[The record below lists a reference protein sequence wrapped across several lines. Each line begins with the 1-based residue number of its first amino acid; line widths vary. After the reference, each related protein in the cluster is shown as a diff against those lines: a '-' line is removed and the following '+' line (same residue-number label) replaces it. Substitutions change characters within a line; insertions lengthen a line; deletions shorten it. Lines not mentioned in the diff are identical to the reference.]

1 LRPPAPGVPSPT
13 AAHKQFHTSRKNKG
27 DAVILGRVLGTVVS
41 TVQHPFYAGRKQ
53 LLVGAV
59 LPDGALDGTR
69 YILAL
74 DMVGAGV
81 GQTVLVEDEG
91 NSARQ
96 ILEDPKAPVRSLIVA
111 IVDQVDAPAP
121 GGV

>member
-1 LRPPAPGVPSPT
+1 M
-13 AAHKQFHTSRKNKG
+13 
-27 DAVILGRVLGTVVS
+27 ILGRVLGTVVS

-59 LPDGALDGTR
+59 GPGGLLDGTR

-81 GQTVLVEDEG
+81 GETVLVEDEG

-96 ILEDPKAPVRSLIVA
+96 ILGDPRAPVRSLIVG
-111 IVDQVDAPAP
+111 IVDFVDAPESDEA
-121 GGV
+121 

>member
-1 LRPPAPGVPSPT
+1 M
-13 AAHKQFHTSRKNKG
+13 
-27 DAVILGRVLGTVVS
+27 ILGRVLGTVVS
-41 TVQHPFYAGRKQ
+41 TVQHPFYAGKKQ

-59 LPDGALDGTR
+59 LPDGTLDGTR

-81 GQTVLVEDEG
+81 GETVLVEDEG

-96 ILEDPKAPVRSLIVA
+96 ILADPKAPVRSLIVA
-111 IVDQVDAPAP
+111 IVDSVDVPAP
-121 GGV
+121 GGA

>member
-1 LRPPAPGVPSPT
+1 
-13 AAHKQFHTSRKNKG
+13 
-27 DAVILGRVLGTVVS
+27 VILGRVLGTVVS
-41 TVQHPFYAGRKQ
+41 TIQHAFYAGRKQ

-59 LPDGALDGTR
+59 LPDGTLDGTR

-81 GQTVLVEDEG
+81 GQTVLVNDEG

-96 ILEDPKAPVRSLIVA
+96 ILEDPNAPVRSLIVA
-111 IVDQVDAPAP
+111 IVDEVDVPAPA
-121 GGV
+121 GI

>member
-1 LRPPAPGVPSPT
+1 M
-13 AAHKQFHTSRKNKG
+13 
-27 DAVILGRVLGTVVS
+27 ILGRVLGTVVS

-53 LLVGAV
+53 LLVGATQ
-59 LPDGALDGTR
+59 PDGSLDGTR

-74 DMVGAGV
+74 DTVGAGV

-96 ILEDPKAPVRSLIVA
+96 ILGDPRAPVRSLIVA
-111 IVDQVDAPAP
+111 IVDAVDMPAQ

>member
-1 LRPPAPGVPSPT
+1 MM
-13 AAHKQFHTSRKNKG
+13 
-27 DAVILGRVLGTVVS
+27 LGRVLGTVVS
-41 TVQHPFYAGRKQ
+41 TIQHPFYAGRKQ

-59 LPDGALDGTR
+59 LPDGTPDGTR

-81 GQTVLVEDEG
+81 GETVLVEDEG

-96 ILEDPKAPVRSLIVA
+96 VLADPKAPVRSLIVA
-111 IVDQVDAPAP
+111 IVDEVDVGAS
-121 GGV
+121 GEV

>member
-1 LRPPAPGVPSPT
+1 M
-13 AAHKQFHTSRKNKG
+13 
-27 DAVILGRVLGTVVS
+27 ILGRVLGTIVS
-41 TVQHPFYAGRKQ
+41 TVQHPYYSGKKQ

-59 LPDGALDGTR
+59 LPDGSLDGSR

-81 GQTVLVEDEG
+81 GETVLVEGEG

-96 ILEDPKAPVRSLIVA
+96 VLADPKAPVRSLIVA
-111 IVDQVDAPAP
+111 IVDRVDVPATD
-121 GGV
+121 GG

>member
-1 LRPPAPGVPSPT
+1 M
-13 AAHKQFHTSRKNKG
+13 
-27 DAVILGRVLGTVVS
+27 ILGRVLGTVVC
-41 TVQHPFYAGRKQ
+41 TVQHPFYGAKKQ

-59 LPDGALDGTR
+59 LPDGTLDGAR

-74 DMVGAGV
+74 DTVGAGV

-96 ILEDPKAPVRSLIVA
+96 ILGDPKAPVRSLVVA
-111 IVDQVDAPAP
+111 IVDAVDVPTAGPDQRS
-121 GGV
+121 

>member
-1 LRPPAPGVPSPT
+1 M
-13 AAHKQFHTSRKNKG
+13 
-27 DAVILGRVLGTVVS
+27 ILGRVLGTVVS

-59 LPDGALDGTR
+59 GPDGALDGTR

-81 GQTVLVEDEG
+81 GETVLVEDEG

-96 ILEDPKAPVRSLIVA
+96 ILGDSRAPVRSLIVG
-111 IVDQVDAPAP
+111 IVDRVDAPEI

>member
-1 LRPPAPGVPSPT
+1 M
-13 AAHKQFHTSRKNKG
+13 
-27 DAVILGRVLGTVVS
+27 
-41 TVQHPFYAGRKQ
+41 
-53 LLVGAV
+53 GAI
-59 LPDGALDGTR
+59 LPDGTLDGTR

-74 DMVGAGV
+74 DMVGARV

-111 IVDQVDAPAP
+111 IVDEVDVLEKGECGQS
-121 GGV
+121 GGNTTTHD